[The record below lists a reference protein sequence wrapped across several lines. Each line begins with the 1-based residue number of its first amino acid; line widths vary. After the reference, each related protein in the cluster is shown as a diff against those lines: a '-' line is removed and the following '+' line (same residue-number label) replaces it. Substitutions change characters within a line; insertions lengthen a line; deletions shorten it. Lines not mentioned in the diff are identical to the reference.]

1 MSERKL
7 VGLDETH
14 FLSGWGSGR
23 ALFTR
28 LARDSRKWNIA
39 ALAASQN
46 PIDIL
51 GLDVQNLVSTV
62 FVGRIAEDPE
72 VAAQAL
78 RMLGVQRGVGYEN
91 TLAQLSVA
99 DTYTDTRLGYR
110 EFVMRDV
117 DGRVQKFRAD
127 LSYVPGL
134 LEHLDTTANPLANEQ
149 TGEGAS

>member
-1 MSERKL
+1 M
-7 VGLDETH
+7 
-14 FLSGWGSGR
+14 
-23 ALFTR
+23 
-28 LARDSRKWNIA
+28 
-39 ALAASQN
+39 
-46 PIDIL
+46 
-51 GLDVQNLVSTV
+51 QNLVSTV

-78 RMLGVQRGVGYEN
+78 RMLGVERGVGYEN

-99 DTYTDTRLGYR
+99 DSYTDARLGYR

-134 LEHLDTTANPLANEQ
+134 LDHLDTTANPLAIGK
-149 TGEGAS
+149 TSEGAS

>member
-1 MSERKL
+1 
-7 VGLDETH
+7 
-14 FLSGWGSGR
+14 
-23 ALFTR
+23 
-28 LARDSRKWNIA
+28 
-39 ALAASQN
+39 
-46 PIDIL
+46 
-51 GLDVQNLVSTV
+51 
-62 FVGRIAEDPE
+62 
-72 VAAQAL
+72 
-78 RMLGVQRGVGYEN
+78 VQRGVGYEN